1 MTAVIAMPKNLT
13 RLLLSGVMVASCT
26 AALAQTPP
34 VPVMPP
40 TTGMRAPDVM
50 RDSAAAPMDGYHGN
64 GHMDPAKM
72 QAMMAKR
79 QADMKAK
86 LKIMPVQESAWTA
99 FTSAMQPP
107 VGRMGWNQSPEQ
119 QAELA
124 KLTTPE
130 RIDKMRVLRA
140 QRSNEMN
147 AATDKRDDA
156 TKTFYAA
163 LSAEQKGVFDAQH
176 ANRSHHRMHH

>member
-13 RLLLSGVMVASCT
+13 RLLLSGVIAASCM

-34 VPVMPP
+34 VLSTPP
-40 TTGMRAPDVM
+40 PTGMRAPDAM
-50 RDSAAAPMDGYHGN
+50 HESAAAPMDGHRGK
-64 GHMDPAKM
+64 GHMNPANM
-72 QAMMAKR
+72 QAMMVKR

-86 LKIMPVQESAWTA
+86 LKITPAQESAWTA

-107 VGRMGWNQSPEQ
+107 AGRMGGYQSPEQ

-130 RIDKMRVLRA
+130 RIDKMRVLRL

-147 AATDKRDDA
+147 AVTDKRDDA

-163 LSAEQKGVFDAQH
+163 LSPEQKAVFDAQH
-176 ANRSHHRMHH
+176 ANRGHHRMHH